1 MQKQLTQRP
10 QETDKVTTSQTQ
22 AQSEKIHILYVDDE
36 PSYCRLFRR
45 SMIDDERFRIST
57 AESAAETL
65 TLLEHTPVDI
75 VFTDLLMP
83 RMGGIE
89 LLEQIHQH
97 NPDIFVLIA
106 TGVDSTAE
114 AVRAM
119 KAGAYDYI
127 LKPLDM
133 EMVRRQLDRI
143 VQHQQLLHETS
154 LDSNKKFRFENLVGR
169 DQAMFE
175 LFGKIRQVAQTDTT
189 VLIHGE
195 SGTGKELIAEAI
207 HARSPRC
214 DEPFIRVNCAALTEN
229 LINSALFG
237 HEKGS
242 FTGADSRKMGLF
254 EAANAGTI
262 FLDEIGDIPVQTQV
276 ALLRV
281 LELGNFQRVGGTATV
296 QVNTRIICATNRD
309 LADAIKQK
317 TFREDLYYR
326 INVISL
332 TAPALRERTLD
343 IPLLA
348 NFFLERYRCQTA
360 KNIIGISKSAMS
372 LLTNHHWPGN
382 VRELANTIEHA
393 VVFCQNRHITPEN
406 LPDQLRSS
414 GPSNFSL
421 TLHNSSLESAEATLI
436 HSVLQQ
442 QDWHLTKAAAA
453 LGIARGTLYS
463 KIEKLGIVKP

>member
-1 MQKQLTQRP
+1 MAT
-10 QETDKVTTSQTQ
+10 
-22 AQSEKIHILYVDDE
+22 AQSRDAAAEKIHILYVDDE
-36 PSYCRLFRR
+36 PSYCRLFKRAM
-45 SMIDDERFRIST
+45 SDDERFRIST
-57 AESAAETL
+57 AENSADAL
-65 TLLEHTPVDI
+65 ALLEHIRVDI
-75 VFTDLLMP
+75 VFSDLLMP

-89 LLEQIHQH
+89 LLERIHQH
-97 NPDIFVLIA
+97 SPDIFVLIV

-133 EMVRRQLDRI
+133 EMVRRQLDKI

-154 LDSNKKFRFENLVGR
+154 LQPEQKFRFENLVGR

-207 HARSPRC
+207 HARSLRSAQ
-214 DEPFIRVNCAALTEN
+214 PFIRVNCAALTET

-237 HEKGS
+237 YEKGA
-242 FTGADSRKMGLF
+242 FTGAGSRKIGFF
-254 EAANAGTI
+254 EAADGGTI
-262 FLDEIGDIPVQTQV
+262 FLDEIGDIPMQTQV

-281 LELGNFQRVGGTATV
+281 LELGNFQRVGGTATI

-309 LADAIKQK
+309 LAAAIKQK

-332 TAPALRERTLD
+332 TAPALRERPLD

-348 NFFLERYRCQTA
+348 NFFLERYRRETG
-360 KNIIGISKSAMS
+360 KNIVGISKSAMS
-372 LLTNHHWPGN
+372 LLTTHHWPGN
-382 VRELANTIEHA
+382 VRELANTLEHA
-393 VVFCQNRHITPEN
+393 VVFCQARTISSEH
-406 LPDQLRSS
+406 LPDHLCTATD
-414 GPSNFSL
+414 PDFTL
-421 TLHNSSLESAEATLI
+421 TLHDSSLEAAEAALI
-436 HSVLQQ
+436 RSVLQQ

-463 KIEKLGIVKP
+463 KMEKLGIAKP

>member
-1 MQKQLTQRP
+1 MTNSQP
-10 QETDKVTTSQTQ
+10 QTP
-22 AQSEKIHILYVDDE
+22 SEKMHILYVDDE
-36 PSYCRLFRR
+36 PSYCHLFRR
-45 SMIDDERFRIST
+45 AMIDDEHFRIST
-57 AESAAETL
+57 AESAAEAL
-65 TLLEHTPVDI
+65 TLLEDTRVDI

-89 LLEQIHQH
+89 LLVKIHQH

-133 EMVRRQLDRI
+133 EMVRRQLDKI

-154 LDSNKKFRFENLVGR
+154 QDPNQKFRFENLVGR

-175 LFGKIRQVAQTDTT
+175 LFGKIRHVAQTDST

-214 DEPFIRVNCAALTEN
+214 DQPFIRVNCAALTET

-237 HEKGS
+237 HEKGA
-242 FTGADSRKMGLF
+242 FTGADSRKMGFF
-254 EAANAGTI
+254 EAADAGTI

-281 LELGNFQRVGGTATV
+281 LELGSFQRVGGTATV

-309 LADAIKQK
+309 LTAAIKQK

-348 NFFLERYRCQTA
+348 NFFLERYRRETG
-360 KNIIGISKSAMS
+360 KNIVGISKSAMS
-372 LLTNHHWPGN
+372 LLANHHWPGN
-382 VRELANTIEHA
+382 VRELANTLEHA
-393 VVFCQNRHITPEN
+393 VVFCQERTINPEH

-414 GPSNFSL
+414 APHDFSL
-421 TLHNSSLESAEATLI
+421 TLHNSSLESAETALI
-436 HSVLQQ
+436 RLVLQQ

-463 KIEKLGIVKP
+463 KMEKFGIVKP

>member
-1 MQKQLTQRP
+1 MTSAQPTNALT
-10 QETDKVTTSQTQ
+10 
-22 AQSEKIHILYVDDE
+22 EKIHILYVDDE

-45 SMIDDERFRIST
+45 AMIDDERFRIST
-57 AESAAETL
+57 AESAAEAL
-65 TLLEHTPVDI
+65 ALLEHARVDI

-83 RMGGIE
+83 RMGGVE
-89 LLEQIHQH
+89 LLEQIHQS
-97 NPDIFVLIA
+97 NPDIFVLIV

-133 EMVRRQLDRI
+133 EMVRRQLNKI
-143 VQHQQLLHETS
+143 VQHQQLLYETS
-154 LDSNKKFRFENLVGR
+154 LHPEQKFRFENLVGR

-175 LFGKIRQVAQTDTT
+175 LFDKIRQVAQTDTT

-214 DEPFIRVNCAALTEN
+214 RQPFIRVNCAALTET

-237 HEKGS
+237 HEKGA
-242 FTGADSRKMGLF
+242 FTGAGNRKMGFF
-254 EAANAGTI
+254 EAADGGTI
-262 FLDEIGDIPVQTQV
+262 FLDEIGDIPMQTQV

-281 LELGNFQRVGGTATV
+281 LELGNFQRVGGTATI

-309 LADAIKQK
+309 LTTAIKQK

-348 NFFLERYRCQTA
+348 NFFLERYRHETG
-360 KNIIGISKSAMS
+360 KNIVGISKAAMS
-372 LLTNHHWPGN
+372 LLTTHQWPGN
-382 VRELANTIEHA
+382 VRELANTLEHA
-393 VVFCQNRHITPEN
+393 VVFCQDRTINPDHLPEH
-406 LPDQLRSS
+406 LRSS
-414 GPSNFSL
+414 GAPDFTL
-421 TLHNSSLESAEATLI
+421 TLHDSSLEAAEAALI
-436 HSVLQQ
+436 RSVLQQ
-442 QDWHLTKAAAA
+442 QDWHLTKTATA

-463 KIEKLGIVKP
+463 KMEKLGISKP